1 MCWFFFCFVFTAR
14 RCKYRPRRSFHR
26 NFGGFSFFGGRFEFS
41 SIVVAVNDERD
52 GRERLLICQ
61 HIPGCRGV
69 PILVNSN
76 HLKYIFVFVLRIIHL
91 ERNHRHDNVGGKTT
105 KKITQ
110 MPFFFV
116 WFSKRSLGM
125 GVRIKS
131 YLGAVISTWYTRAL

>member
-1 MCWFFFCFVFTAR
+1 MSAYPWL
-14 RCKYRPRRSFHR
+14 S
-26 NFGGFSFFGGRFEFS
+26 GG
-41 SIVVAVNDERD
+41 I
-52 GRERLLICQ
+52 
-61 HIPGCRGV
+61 
-69 PILVNSN
+69 PILFNSN

-131 YLGAVISTWYTRAL
+131 YLGAVIST